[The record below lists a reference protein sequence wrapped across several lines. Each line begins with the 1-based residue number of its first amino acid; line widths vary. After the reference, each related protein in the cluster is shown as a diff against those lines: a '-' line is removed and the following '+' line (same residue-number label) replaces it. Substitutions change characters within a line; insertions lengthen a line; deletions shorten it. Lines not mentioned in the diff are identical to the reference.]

1 MLNFILPQV
10 VVCLNFSISILLT
23 KKLTLLTG
31 NNADLQIFNM
41 ENYSCQN
48 WWNRRI
54 SYTDFLLP
62 SALATKTN
70 PIELRKGSRGRK
82 DPRMGYF
89 KNLQIS
95 REEEGIQI
103 SRRTTPHSHRPRPSF
118 ESEEDDWNDYKNE
131 ELLRDKREEELY
143 GSN

>member
-1 MLNFILPQV
+1 MLDFILPQV

-41 ENYSCQN
+41 KNYSCQN

-103 SRRTTPHSHRPRPSF
+103 SRRKMPHSNRPRPSF